1 MRTGVHAEAAGA
13 TAETVAL
20 RAEFT
25 RVAVLAV
32 QLGLVLC
39 AVGGVE
45 HLAAHSCK
53 HHQNSQKLTQG
64 SAFEYR
70 RFMLMLYICQTEVKL
85 INY

>member
-1 MRTGVHAEAAGA
+1 MLEMRTGVHAEAAGA

-45 HLAAHSCK
+45 HLAAHS
-53 HHQNSQKLTQG
+53 
-64 SAFEYR
+64 
-70 RFMLMLYICQTEVKL
+70 
-85 INY
+85 